1 MRRLFQYCLLFGTCF
16 FVLNARANSIVGL
29 WKTHDD
35 AGKPTG
41 YVRIIESDGVY
52 KGVIEK
58 GLDPNQAEQ
67 FCTACQD
74 ERKDQPL
81 IGMVMMKDVVA
92 NNNGF
97 EGKEILDPFSGHT
110 YRVKLKIKEA
120 GKLLEVRGFVGL
132 SIFGRTQIWRRA
144 TDGQ

>member
-1 MRRLFQYCLLFGTCF
+1 MHRLLQYCLFYVACF
-16 FVLNARANSIVGL
+16 FVINAHANAIVGL

-35 AGKPTG
+35 VGKPTG
-41 YVRIIESDGVY
+41 YVRIIESAGVY
-52 KGVIEK
+52 TGVIEK
-58 GLDPNQAEQ
+58 GLDPNQVEQ

-92 NNNGF
+92 NNTGYV
-97 EGKEILDPFSGHT
+97 GKEILDPFSGHV
-110 YRVKLKIKEA
+110 YRVKLTLKDA
-120 GKLLEVRGFVGL
+120 GERLEVRGFIGL
-132 SIFGRTQIWRRA
+132 SLFGRTQVWRRV